1 MRSLKDQFSK
11 VSKKLNEQEMLIKNL
26 KLSNAAQKKKLAQL
40 GDNRG
45 RWSRC
50 GGHDKEKECAEIG
63 KARKPNCFKT
73 MMSGLCCLKEGSWQW
88 SQVI

>member
-45 RWSRC
+45 DGAGVVAMTKKKSVP
-50 GGHDKEKECAEIG
+50 K
-63 KARKPNCFKT
+63 
-73 MMSGLCCLKEGSWQW
+73 
-88 SQVI
+88 